1 MVKRGDKFRTLLR
14 CTSTNQIS
22 KNSGRY
28 RVSVRPYDNLNV
40 SSDTMQRVCLLL
52 MEGWFHER

>member
-1 MVKRGDKFRTLLR
+1 MVKRSDKFRTLSR
-14 CTSTNQIS
+14 CTSTNPDN

-28 RVSVRPYDNLNV
+28 RVSVRLYDNLNV